1 MFMSGYYP
9 LSLPAFTYPSPMC
22 FFWLPH
28 SRTKT
33 YVIHLLA
40 LFVSRSKT
48 SLMVKYCSL
57 SEETRFAQ
65 PITLCLTMD
74 LDHNLPC
81 QVSFAKEKEGKKQ
94 ARTKLS

>member
-57 SEETRFAQ
+57 SEETRLAQ